1 MNRLKELREFHAL
14 TQLQCA
20 QIAYI
25 SKKAYERY
33 EKGERIMPL
42 DTAVYFAKFYRV
54 SLDYISGLT
63 DNTSSPVNDRKKDD
77 YSDIIKIDAQLLL
90 AIKRL
95 SEKQQRLLANFLN
108 SIQNER
114 RLP

>member
-14 TQLQCA
+14 TQLQCS

-42 DTAVYFAKFYRV
+42 DTAVYFAKFYKV
-54 SLDYISGLT
+54 SLDYISGIT
-63 DNTSSPVNDRKKDD
+63 DNSSPFPKSESKEPDN
-77 YSDIIKIDAQLLL
+77 SDIIKIDPHLLL

-95 SEKQQRLLANFLN
+95 SEKQQKMLANFLN
-108 SIQNER
+108 SYKV
-114 RLP
+114 

>member
-14 TQLQCA
+14 TQQQCA

-33 EKGERIMPL
+33 ERGERIMPL
-42 DTAVYFAKFYRV
+42 DTAVYFAKFYKV

-63 DNTSSPVNDRKKDD
+63 DSSEPFPKGESREPDN
-77 YSDIIKIDAQLLL
+77 SDIIRIDPHLLL

-95 SEKQQRLLANFLN
+95 SEKQQKMLANFLN
-108 SIQNER
+108 SYKV
-114 RLP
+114 

>member
-14 TQLQCA
+14 TQLQCS

-42 DTAVYFAKFYRV
+42 DTAVYFAKFYKV
-54 SLDYISGLT
+54 SLDYISGIT
-63 DNTSSPVNDRKKDD
+63 DNSSPFPKSESKEPDNT
-77 YSDIIKIDAQLLL
+77 DIIKIDPNLLL

-95 SEKQQRLLANFLN
+95 PQKQQKLLANFLN
-108 SIQNER
+108 SYKI
-114 RLP
+114 

>member
-1 MNRLKELREFHAL
+1 MNKLKELREFHAL
-14 TQLQCA
+14 TQMQCA

-42 DTAVYFAKFYRV
+42 DTAVYFAKFYKV
-54 SLDYISGLT
+54 SLDYISGIT
-63 DNTSSPVNDRKKDD
+63 DNSSPFPASEQNPDR
-77 YSDIIKIDAQLLL
+77 SDIIKIDPQLLL

-95 SEKQQRLLANFLN
+95 SQKQQKLLAIFLN
-108 SIQNER
+108 SYIK
-114 RLP
+114 

>member
-14 TQLQCA
+14 TQLQCS

-42 DTAVYFAKFYRV
+42 DTAVYFARFYKV
-54 SLDYISGLT
+54 SLDYLSGIT
-63 DNTSSPVNDRKKDD
+63 DNSSPFPATERKEIDN
-77 YSDIIKIDAQLLL
+77 SDIIKIDSHLLL

-95 SEKQQRLLANFLN
+95 SEKQQRLLAGFLN
-108 SIQNER
+108 SYK
-114 RLP
+114 